1 MISFYDMWL
10 RIDELTKVSQID
22 SSGVELKSHRRQFD
36 EVEARDECAEK
47 VFMSKG
53 GGHLDSKD
61 YKKINL
67 CVNSRKKKWESM
79 KSDIYTYE
87 FEHDFDRF
95 DVEMKKSP
103 VTAFGKTWE
112 DVWDVSFSKNDS
124 MSLTGT
130 SGSSGM
136 AIYGKVLS
144 AVKKLLD
151 TEKVDGLTFTGAHVY
166 MDIMYDRFLKTFG
179 GFKPVGSGVYIRD
192 ELVNDLEPVH
202 ADYVTNVAGKE
213 HDDRIKTLKSSKLK
227 FRDLVSSKKS
237 IIGKVTGLSSFE
249 YGGKVVPAIVR
260 DIKQGE
266 ISLITKSPEGY
277 YRWETV
283 DMEDLSQIK
292 SPKVLAP
299 KDVTDMVNFF
309 KTPGS
314 QLNAELSRLGIPFDG
329 STYDFGF

>member
-103 VTAFGKTWE
+103 VTAFGRTWE

-192 ELVNDLEPVH
+192 ELVNDLEPVQ
-202 ADYVTNVAGKE
+202 
-213 HDDRIKTLKSSKLK
+213 
-227 FRDLVSSKKS
+227 
-237 IIGKVTGLSSFE
+237 

-314 QLNAELSRLGIPFDG
+314 KLNAELSRLGIPFDG